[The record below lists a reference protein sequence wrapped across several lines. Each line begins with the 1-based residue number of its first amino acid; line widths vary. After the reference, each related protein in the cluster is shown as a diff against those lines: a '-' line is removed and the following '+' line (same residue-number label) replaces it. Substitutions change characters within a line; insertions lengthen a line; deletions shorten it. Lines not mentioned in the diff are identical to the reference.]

1 MSTLSKHAF
10 SSTRVAIEPDNPA
23 IVRND
28 DLCIKCGMCKTICR
42 SEIGVHKLYDLEK
55 TGDYAVCTYCG
66 QCANICPVSAITEV
80 YEYQTVQKM
89 LDDPDKIVIFSTS
102 PSVRVALGEAFGME
116 PGSFVEKKMVAAL
129 RALGAEYV
137 FDTTFSADL
146 TIMEE
151 AAELVARIVQKTKP
165 LPQFTSC
172 CPAWVA
178 FVETFYPEYIPNLS
192 TAKSPIGMQGATV
205 KTYFAKQAGL
215 DPDRIVH
222 VAVTPCT
229 AKKFEIR
236 RPEMRDA
243 ALYNGG
249 EAAPDTDYVVTTRE
263 LAKWL
268 AEKGIDFSALADA
281 EYDKILG
288 RGSGA
293 GVIFGNTGGVME
305 AAVRTAYHMIT
316 NEAPPENL
324 YHLQP
329 VRGMED
335 VKEATLTI
343 GGVDIRVAILHGT
356 ANAVRFFK
364 KMKKGEAAYDFI
376 EVMTCRGGCIGGGG
390 QPRTEVPMTD
400 EIREQRIAGLYK
412 EDDHSTIRLSHENPE
427 IKTAYESFFDKPLSE
442 RAEKLLHTSYTSKAD
457 VLTGDR

>member
-1 MSTLSKHAF
+1 MSKHPF
-10 SSTRVAIEPDNPA
+10 SSARVAIEPDNPS
-23 IVRND
+23 IVRD
-28 DLCIKCGMCKTICR
+28 DDICIKCGMCRTVCR
-42 SEIGVHKLYDLEK
+42 SEIAVHKMYDLEK

-66 QCANICPVSAITEV
+66 QCANICPVGAITEV
-80 YEYQTVQKM
+80 YEYQEVQKM

-129 RALGAEYV
+129 RALGADYV

-151 AAELVARIVQKTKP
+151 AAELVARITKKTKP

-178 FVETFYPEYIPNLS
+178 FVETFYPEYIPHLS

-205 KTYFAKQAGL
+205 KTYFAKQAGI
-215 DPDRIVH
+215 DPEKIVH

-236 RPEMRDA
+236 RPEMQDA
-243 ALYNGG
+243 ALYN
-249 EAAPDTDYVVTTRE
+249 ETKSAPDTDFVVTTRE

-268 AEKGIDFSALADA
+268 AEKGIDFVGLKEA
-281 EYDKILG
+281 EFDKILG

-305 AAVRTAYHMIT
+305 AAARTAYFMVT
-316 NEAPPENL
+316 GETPPEDFYSL
-324 YHLQP
+324 KP
-329 VRGMED
+329 VRGMD
-335 VKEATLTI
+335 DMKEAVLTI
-343 GGVDIRVAILHGT
+343 GDAVVRVAILHGS
-356 ANAVRFFK
+356 ANAVRLFK

-400 EIREQRIAGLYK
+400 EVREQRIAGLYS
-412 EDDHSTIRLSHENPE
+412 EDDRSEVRLSHENPE
-427 IKTAYESFFDKPLSE
+427 IKKAYEAFYGSPLSE
-442 RAEKLLHTSYTSKAD
+442 TAEKLLHTSYTSKAGI
-457 VLTGDR
+457 LTGNK